1 MGKSLPLGMHQ
12 LIRSKIAA
20 KTPMD
25 LADALGPPAH
35 PLQAPVGRSYW
46 LWGAIPEGDL
56 CTDCPGTVSR

>member
-35 PLQAPVGRSYW
+35 PGKR

-56 CTDCPGTVSR
+56 CTDYPGTVSR